1 MDTCSS
7 KSRTSASLSLNW
19 SSTLIAIEV
28 TEAVYD
34 PEEQILYLRNADASY
49 QVESII
55 AVNADAA
62 IRELF
67 DRGAV
72 DLTFYP
78 ACQEDEP

>member
-1 MDTCSS
+1 MFMMSMTSRNILLRLKCSDL
-7 KSRTSASLSLNW
+7 R
-19 SSTLIAIEV
+19 IRFI
-28 TEAVYD
+28 D
-34 PEEQILYLRNADASY
+34 PEEHILYLRNADASY

-67 DRGAV
+67 DRGAI

>member
-1 MDTCSS
+1 MRALLKD
-7 KSRTSASLSLNW
+7 KEDR
-19 SSTLIAIEV
+19 TLIAIEA

-62 IRELF
+62 IQELF

-72 DLTFYP
+72 DLTCYP

>member
-1 MDTCSS
+1 MRALLKD
-7 KSRTSASLSLNW
+7 KED
-19 SSTLIAIEV
+19 STLIAIEV

-72 DLTFYP
+72 DPSTLLVRRMSRNDP
-78 ACQEDEP
+78 DCMCR

>member
-1 MDTCSS
+1 MRALLKD
-7 KSRTSASLSLNW
+7 KED
-19 SSTLIAIEV
+19 STLIAIEV
-28 TEAVYD
+28 TEAIYD
-34 PEEQILYLRNADASY
+34 PEEHILYLRNADASY

-67 DRGAV
+67 DRGAIY
-72 DLTFYP
+72 LTFYP

>member
-1 MDTCSS
+1 MRALLKD
-7 KSRTSASLSLNW
+7 KED
-19 SSTLIAIEV
+19 STLIAIEV

-34 PEEQILYLRNADASY
+34 PEQILYLRNADASY

>member
-1 MDTCSS
+1 MRALLKD
-7 KSRTSASLSLNW
+7 KED
-19 SSTLIAIEV
+19 STLIAIEV
-28 TEAVYD
+28 TEAIYA
-34 PEEQILYLRNADASY
+34 PEAHILYLRNADASY

-67 DRGAV
+67 DRGAI

>member
-1 MDTCSS
+1 MRALLKD
-7 KSRTSASLSLNW
+7 KED
-19 SSTLIAIEV
+19 STLIAIEV

-62 IRELF
+62 IREL
-67 DRGAV
+67 
-72 DLTFYP
+72 
-78 ACQEDEP
+78 